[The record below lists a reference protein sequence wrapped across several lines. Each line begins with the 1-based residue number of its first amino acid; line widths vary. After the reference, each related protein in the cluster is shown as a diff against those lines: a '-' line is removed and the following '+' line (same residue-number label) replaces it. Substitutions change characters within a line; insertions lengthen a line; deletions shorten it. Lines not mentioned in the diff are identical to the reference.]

1 MINLI
6 QVGNFTIFS
15 DRVDG
20 YSDIIQEK
28 SGKDD
33 AYRFTIYMSS
43 GRDLTVTGPKSQ
55 LIIQQKHLHEKLLEV
70 EDDYSHPM
78 GKS

>member
-20 YSDIIQEK
+20 YSDLIQEK
-28 SGKDD
+28 HGKED
-33 AYRFTIYMSS
+33 AWRFTIYMSS
-43 GRDLTVTGPKSQ
+43 GRDLTVTGAKAQ
-55 LIIQQKHLHEKLLEV
+55 LVMQQKNLHEKLLEV